1 MFAGLIPWLGTLL
14 TLIVIQIWQTL
25 MAALMVQGL
34 QERQIKEH
42 LGRGGQKAEMVQV
55 FLVSIVALVATILV
69 FVLGKVLWGLSQV
82 VTWGASID

>member
-42 LGRGGQKAEMVQV
+42 LERGGQKAEMVQV

-69 FVLGKVLWGLSQV
+69 FVLGKVLWG
-82 VTWGASID
+82 